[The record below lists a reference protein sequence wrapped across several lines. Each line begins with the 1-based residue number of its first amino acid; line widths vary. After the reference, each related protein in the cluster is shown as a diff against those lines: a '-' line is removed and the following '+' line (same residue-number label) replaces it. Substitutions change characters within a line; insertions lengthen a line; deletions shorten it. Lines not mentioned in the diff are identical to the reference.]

1 MTDLEVNMNIFVSKI
16 TFIAVFIALTL
27 TGLWLSYRFFFI
39 LIPFLLAFAISKPLS
54 FLVKKIRSKIKLPIN
69 LISLVVVVIF
79 IGIFITG
86 ISFAAYKGIMAL
98 RGISEFLTTIGQ
110 NIQSFTESASLIQLN
125 VPWQE
130 DPIALSDILF
140 QFYDIFIGTISSFT
154 DSLLNFVVSVVKAIP
169 SVGLFM
175 FFMFISLYFFTKD
188 RDDISELIKKT
199 STKIKSPIFHH
210 IKSGTFG
217 TIKNYLK
224 AQLILISIT
233 FTISV
238 VGLTILGIPFS
249 PLIALV
255 VALVDLIPM
264 VGPAIIYMPW
274 IILVALMSE
283 YSTALVLLII
293 YVVSTLT
300 RQIIEP
306 KIVSS
311 KIGTHPLIMLFSMYT
326 CYRFIGIPGLIAGP
340 IIVMTSLVLIK
351 AYNATIKKDEH

>member
-1 MTDLEVNMNIFVSKI
+1 M
-16 TFIAVFIALTL
+16 
-27 TGLWLSYRFFFI
+27 
-39 LIPFLLAFAISKPLS
+39 PFLLAYAMSRPLS
-54 FLVKKIRSKIKLPIN
+54 FLVKKIRSKVKLPVN
-69 LISLVVVVIF
+69 LLSFIVVFVF

-98 RGISEFLTTIGQ
+98 RGISAFLSAIAQ
-110 NIQSFTESASLIQLN
+110 NIQSFTASASLIQLN
-125 VPWQE
+125 LPWQE
-130 DPIALSDILF
+130 DPIALSDVLF
-140 QFYDIFIGTISSFT
+140 QFYDIFIGTISSLT
-154 DSLLNFVVSVVKAIP
+154 DSVLNFVVSVVKTIP
-169 SVGLFM
+169 SVALFM
-175 FFMFISLYFFTKD
+175 FFMFLSLYFFTKD
-188 RDDISELIKKT
+188 RDRISLLIKKNFE
-199 STKIKSPIFHH
+199 KIKSPLFHH
-210 IKSGTFG
+210 IKSSSIG
-217 TIKNYLK
+217 TIKNYFK

-274 IILVALMSE
+274 IILIALMSE
-283 YSTALVLLII
+283 YSTAIVLLII
-293 YVVSTLT
+293 YLTTTLT

-326 CYRFIGIPGLIAGP
+326 CYRFVGIPGFIIGP

-351 AYNATIKKDEH
+351 SYNATTKIDEH

>member
-1 MTDLEVNMNIFVSKI
+1 MNIFVSKI
-16 TFIAVFIALTL
+16 TFVLVFIVLSLTAV
-27 TGLWLSYRFFFI
+27 WLGYKFFFI
-39 LIPFLLAFAISKPLS
+39 LMPFLLAYAMSRPLS
-54 FLVKKIRSKIKLPIN
+54 FLVKKIRSKVKLPVN
-69 LISLVVVVIF
+69 LLSFIVVIVF

-98 RGISEFLTTIGQ
+98 RGISAFLSAIAQ
-110 NIQSFTESASLIQLN
+110 NIQSFTASASLIQLN
-125 VPWQE
+125 LPWQE
-130 DPIALSDILF
+130 DPIALSDVLF
-140 QFYDIFIGTISSFT
+140 QFYDIFIGTISSLT
-154 DSLLNFVVSVVKAIP
+154 DSVLNFVVSVVKTIP
-169 SVGLFM
+169 SVALFM
-175 FFMFISLYFFTKD
+175 FFMFLSLYFFTKD
-188 RDDISELIKKT
+188 RDRISLLIKKNFE
-199 STKIKSPIFHH
+199 KIKSPLFHH
-210 IKSGTFG
+210 IKSSSIG
-217 TIKNYLK
+217 TIKNYFK

-274 IILVALMSE
+274 IILIALMSE
-283 YSTALVLLII
+283 YSTAIVLLII
-293 YVVSTLT
+293 YLTTTLT

-326 CYRFIGIPGLIAGP
+326 CYRFVGIPGFIIGP

-351 AYNATIKKDEH
+351 SYNATTKIDEH

>member
-1 MTDLEVNMNIFVSKI
+1 M
-16 TFIAVFIALTL
+16 
-27 TGLWLSYRFFFI
+27 
-39 LIPFLLAFAISKPLS
+39 PFLLAYAMSRPLS
-54 FLVKKIRSKIKLPIN
+54 FLVKKIRSKVKLPVN
-69 LISLVVVVIF
+69 LLSFIVVIVF

-98 RGISEFLTTIGQ
+98 RGISAFLSAIAQ
-110 NIQSFTESASLIQLN
+110 NIQSFTASASLIQLN
-125 VPWQE
+125 LPWQE
-130 DPIALSDILF
+130 DPIALSDVLF
-140 QFYDIFIGTISSFT
+140 QFYDIFIGTISSLT
-154 DSLLNFVVSVVKAIP
+154 DSVLNFVVSVVKTIP
-169 SVGLFM
+169 SVALFM
-175 FFMFISLYFFTKD
+175 FFMFLSLYFFTKD
-188 RDDISELIKKT
+188 RDRISLLIKKNFE
-199 STKIKSPIFHH
+199 KIKSPLFHH
-210 IKSGTFG
+210 IKSSSIG
-217 TIKNYLK
+217 TIKNYFK

-274 IILVALMSE
+274 IILIALMSE
-283 YSTALVLLII
+283 YSTAIVLLII
-293 YVVSTLT
+293 YLTTTLT

-326 CYRFIGIPGLIAGP
+326 CYRFVGIPGFIIGP

-351 AYNATIKKDEH
+351 SYNATTKIDEH

>member
-1 MTDLEVNMNIFVSKI
+1 M
-16 TFIAVFIALTL
+16 
-27 TGLWLSYRFFFI
+27 
-39 LIPFLLAFAISKPLS
+39 FL
-54 FLVKKIRSKIKLPIN
+54 
-69 LISLVVVVIF
+69 
-79 IGIFITG
+79 
-86 ISFAAYKGIMAL
+86 
-98 RGISEFLTTIGQ
+98 
-110 NIQSFTESASLIQLN
+110 
-125 VPWQE
+125 
-130 DPIALSDILF
+130 
-140 QFYDIFIGTISSFT
+140 
-154 DSLLNFVVSVVKAIP
+154 
-169 SVGLFM
+169 
-175 FFMFISLYFFTKD
+175 SLYFFTKD
-188 RDDISELIKKT
+188 RDNISALIKKF
-199 STKIKSPIFHH
+199 SVKIKSPLFHH
-210 IKSGTFG
+210 IKSSTFG

-233 FTISV
+233 FAISV
-238 VGLTILGIPFS
+238 IGLTVLGIPFS

-283 YSTALVLLII
+283 YSTALVLLVI

-326 CYRFIGIPGLIAGP
+326 CYRFIGIPGLILGP

-351 AYNATIKKDEH
+351 SYNATTNKDEH